1 MMITFPDVSVV
12 FTFQQITPL
21 DSMQPPLQLP
31 TAMIAVLLLATRARR
46 PPVEIA
52 RIQDLPTIR
61 VTLTVCA
68 RETPSSY
75 AGGGGYHGV
84 WGGGG

>member
-12 FTFQQITPL
+12 FTFQRITPL
-21 DSMQPPLQLP
+21 DNMQTALPLP
-31 TAMIAVLLLATRARR
+31 TAMIAVLLLLATRARR
-46 PPVEIA
+46 LPVGIA
-52 RIQDLPTIR
+52 RIQDRPTIR

-75 AGGGGYHGV
+75 AGDGGYRGV
-84 WGGGG
+84 